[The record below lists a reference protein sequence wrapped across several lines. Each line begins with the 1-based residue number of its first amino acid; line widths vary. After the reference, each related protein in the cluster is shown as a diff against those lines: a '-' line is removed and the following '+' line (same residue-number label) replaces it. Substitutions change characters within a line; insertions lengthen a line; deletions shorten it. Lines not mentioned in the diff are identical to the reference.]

1 MAGSRIKGITVEI
14 GGNATKLEKALE
26 GVNKKVTQTSSDLKD
41 LNKLLKLD
49 PGNVELLKQKQE
61 ALKKATEATKERLE
75 EEKKALAQLKEG
87 DQTDEVKRNAE
98 LLERQIQDDEIALK
112 NLKKEMKDFGS
123 VSTQQIKAAGESM
136 QEFGGKVSGVGDQIA
151 GVGQGLTTGVTAPIV
166 AGFTAAVKTTAD
178 FDTSMSQVG
187 AVSGATGEDLEKL
200 RDKAKEMGE
209 KTKFSASQAADALN
223 YMAMAGW
230 KTEDMLGGI
239 EGIMSLAAA
248 SGEDLATTSDIVT
261 DAMTAFGMSAD
272 ESGHFADILAAASS
286 NANTNV
292 SMLGESFKYAAPVMG
307 ALGYSAEDTSIALG
321 LMANAGIKASQGGT
335 ALRTAMLNMANPS
348 EKMSVIMDQLGLSLT
363 DVDGNML
370 SLREVMDQLRE
381 KVAAGSDAYAENAL
395 DMATYVDH
403 VAVSR
408 DTILA
413 AEGAERERLA
423 TIGLGSD
430 ALESLTAEETKAL
443 EIRALGA
450 EVSRDR
456 AYTEEEYMKVCEQLG
471 KEQMELGTAQQT
483 AAAATLFGKEA
494 VAGMLAVINAS
505 DADYEKLTTAIDGS
519 AGAAENMAATMQD
532 NLNGQIEILKSQI
545 EAAAISIG
553 EALMPTIRD
562 IVSVIQEWV
571 DKFNSLD
578 ESQKQ
583 TIMTIAGVVAAVGPV
598 VLIVGKI
605 ITGIGG
611 LITAVGVITEA
622 AAPLIAGI
630 TGATG
635 AAGGF
640 MAALAPIAPI
650 ILIVVAAITAVVL
663 AIKNWDVIVEWATK
677 IRDAIAEAWGNIKET
692 ISAAWDAVK
701 QKTEEFTGAVKEK
714 WNSMKDAVTSKA
726 EEIKTAA
733 TEKWNAMK
741 SAAGGAMDALKG
753 KVEGDMS
760 RIKGKF
766 DEAGGGIKGTM
777 AAAMEGVKI
786 AFETQFGIIDTLT
799 GGKLSALKEKF
810 TGVMNSIRDAVSGA
824 LERIKG
830 LFNFSWDL
838 PKMKLPHPKISGK
851 FSLNPP
857 QVPSISID
865 WYKKAY
871 QNPIMFTSPTVLPT
885 VNGFKGF
892 GDGAGAEV
900 VMSDRMLA
908 KMAGTT
914 NYNITVNAAPGMD
927 VRQLADAV
935 QARLAQV
942 QRQKESVYA

>member
-1 MAGSRIKGITVEI
+1 MAGNKIRGITIEI
-14 GGNATKLEKALE
+14 DGNATKLDKALS
-26 GVNKKVTQTSSDLKD
+26 GVNKTLRSTQSDLRD
-41 LNKLLKLD
+41 IDKLLKLD
-49 PGNVELLKQKQE
+49 PGNVDLLKQKQE
-61 ALKKATEATKERLE
+61 ALEKATGATKEKLDK
-75 EEKKALAQLKEG
+75 EKEALAQLKNA
-87 DQTDEVKRNAE
+87 DQTPEVKSQMEA
-98 LLERQIQDDEIALK
+98 LERQIVSDEQALQK
-112 NLKKEMKDFGS
+112 LTDQAKEFGS

-136 QEFGGKVSGVGDQIA
+136 QEFGGKVSGVGDKIA

-321 LMANAGIKASQGGT
+321 LMANAGIKASQGGMS
-335 ALRTAMLNMANPS
+335 LRTAMLNMANPS
-348 EKMSVIMDQLGLSLT
+348 ENMSIIMDRLGLSLT

-381 KVAAGSDAYAENAL
+381 KVSAGSDAYAESAL
-395 DMATYVDH
+395 DMATYTDH

-408 DTILA
+408 EEILA

-430 ALESLTAEETKAL
+430 ALESLTTEEAKAL
-443 EIRALGA
+443 EVRALGA
-450 EVSRDR
+450 EITEDR
-456 AYTEEEYMKVCEQLG
+456 AYTDEEYMKMCEQLG

-483 AAAATLFGKEA
+483 AAAATLFGKNA

-505 DADYEKLTTAIDGS
+505 DADYEKLTAAIDGS

-562 IVSVIQEWV
+562 VVSVIQEWV

-578 ESQKQ
+578 ESQQQ

-598 VLIVGKI
+598 LLIVGKMV
-605 ITGIGG
+605 TGIGG
-611 LITAVGVITEA
+611 LITSVGTITTA
-622 AAPLIAGI
+622 AAPLL
-630 TGATG
+630 
-635 AAGGF
+635 
-640 MAALAPIAPI
+640 AALAPIAPV
-650 ILIVVAAITAVVL
+650 ILGVVAAIAAAIAIGVL
-663 AIKNWDVIVEWATK
+663 LYKNWDEIMAWAQK
-677 IRDAIAEAWGNIKET
+677 LKEQIAEVWNNIKET
-692 ISAAWDAVK
+692 ISQVWEDIK
-701 QKTEEFTGAVKEK
+701 QKTEEFKAAVSEK
-714 WNSMKDAVTSKA
+714 WNALKDGISSKA
-726 EEIKTAA
+726 EEIKAA
-733 TEKWNAMK
+733 ASEKWEAMK
-741 SAAGGAMDALKG
+741 GALGTAMENIKG
-753 KVEGDMS
+753 NVESNLG
-760 RIKGKF
+760 RIKGAF
-766 DEAGGGIKGTM
+766 DENGGGIQGAM
-777 AAAMEGVKI
+777 SAAMEGVKI
-786 AFETQFGIIDTLT
+786 LMENQFNIIDQLT
-799 GGKLSALKEKF
+799 GGKLSAIKDKF
-810 TGVMNSIRDAVSGA
+810 TQAFDGAREIVRGA
-824 LERIKG
+824 LDTIKG
-830 LFNFSWDL
+830 FFNFSWDL
-838 PKMKLPHPKISGK
+838 PRLKMPHPRISGR

-857 QVPSISID
+857 QVPTFSID

-871 QNPIMFTSPTVLPT
+871 TNPVMFTSPTVLPT
-885 VNGFKGF
+885 ASGLKGF
-892 GDGAGAEV
+892 GDGSGAEI
-900 VMSDRMLA
+900 VMSDRML
-908 KMAGTT
+908 KQMAGTT
-914 NYNITVNAAPGMD
+914 NYNVTVNAAPGMD

-935 QARLAQV
+935 QQRLAQV
-942 QRQKESVYA
+942 QRQKEAVYA